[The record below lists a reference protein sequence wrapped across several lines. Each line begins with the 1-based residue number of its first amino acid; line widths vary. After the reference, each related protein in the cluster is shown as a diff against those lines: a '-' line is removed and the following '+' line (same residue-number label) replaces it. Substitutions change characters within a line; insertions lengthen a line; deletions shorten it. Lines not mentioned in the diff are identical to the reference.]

1 MSYCDRMSHKRSNR
15 LVQKLRSLHL
25 SRLRPGF
32 TAIGIL
38 CLFTLC
44 SLNRAVEKQ
53 NVFQTQ
59 SFLPLRIHPLLHLS
73 PTLVIYVFASKCNTS
88 EANLNYFLQHGISK
102 RSSYTYLIVIQD
114 GATSSDVW
122 PQLPKVPPNV
132 RIVSHPNECF
142 DVGTV
147 GWLLFE
153 SGEVQVSHYDFFI
166 WLNPSVRGPFVPTWM
181 DPSEWPLLFTSKINS
196 IIKLSGT
203 VLSCGGIVDEI
214 LGERINPHLQSYLL
228 ATDRVGLSV
237 LRKKDVFRCY
247 KRYTEVIYFGEVGA
261 SLAILQAGYNIH
273 SAMLRYKEVDWRNRD
288 TWKCNR
294 GTSPIIPGHNDG
306 ISIDP
311 LEVMFVKVKEKQ
323 LSWESTVRALKYTD
337 MSGYSNSMCINCNA
351 AVDDI
356 SKSKKRRRKV
366 EKLKPFFKSS
376 YYVMASRDLKALRP
390 SELWEHF
397 AVSGL
402 SEHRPFALERAGRY
416 KEFPLGADS
425 IEQIFDSFCN
435 HC

>member
-1 MSYCDRMSHKRSNR
+1 MSLRRSN
-15 LVQKLRSLHL
+15 LWMLKLRGLFSA
-25 SRLRPGF
+25 RLRQRF

-38 CLFTLC
+38 CVLTIC
-44 SLNRAVEKQ
+44 SLNRAAEKEE
-53 NVFQTQ
+53 VIDTL
-59 SFLPLRIHPLLHLS
+59 SFLPLRIHPSLYLS
-73 PTLVIYVFASKCNTS
+73 PTLVMYVFARDCNIS
-88 EANLNYFLQHGISK
+88 EANLNYFLQHGISN

-114 GATSSDVW
+114 GATSSDAW
-122 PQLPKVPPNV
+122 PKLPKVPPNV
-132 RIVSHPNECF
+132 RFVSHPNECF

-153 SGEVQVSHYDFFI
+153 SGEVQVSHYDFFV

-181 DPSEWPLLFTSKINS
+181 DSSEWPLLFTSKINS
-196 IIKLSGT
+196 TIKLSGT
-203 VLSCGGIVDEI
+203 VLSCGGIADEI

-228 ATDRVGLSV
+228 ATDTVGLGV
-237 LRKKDVFRCY
+237 LQKENVFRCY

-288 TWKCNR
+288 TWNCNR
-294 GTSPIIPGHNDG
+294 GTSPIIPGQNDG

-337 MSGYSNSMCINCNA
+337 MSGYPSSMCLTCNA
-351 AVDDI
+351 AVDDT
-356 SKSKKRRRKV
+356 SKSKKIRRNV
-366 EKLKPFFKSS
+366 EKLRPFFKFS
-376 YYVMASRDLKALRP
+376 YYVMASRDLKTLRP
-390 SELWEHF
+390 NELWEHF
-397 AVSGL
+397 AASGL
-402 SEHRPFALERAGRY
+402 SERRPFALERTGRY

-425 IEQIFDSFCN
+425 FEQIVDSFFNLC
-435 HC
+435 